1 MEPTQH
7 VSYLCL
13 TQVKQK
19 SCVVC
24 GIISSVLLGNLVCSL
39 HCVSEPSMSKQTYR
53 VCFCFRRG
61 FKLKVA
67 EAPSEIKALFN
78 DYSEQ
83 GVMSLEQLQKFLIE
97 VQGEDEAS
105 MEDVQG
111 IMDSLHEF
119 KHLPIFQLRKGLNL
133 EAFFRYLCH
142 DLNPPLSPHNTVI
155 SSSYITIFMY
165 TYIQRWKK

>member
-1 MEPTQH
+1 
-7 VSYLCL
+7 
-13 TQVKQK
+13 
-19 SCVVC
+19 
-24 GIISSVLLGNLVCSL
+24 
-39 HCVSEPSMSKQTYR
+39 
-53 VCFCFRRG
+53 
-61 FKLKVA
+61 
-67 EAPSEIKALFN
+67 
-78 DYSEQ
+78 
-83 GVMSLEQLQKFLIE
+83 MSLEQLQKFLIE

-142 DLNPPLSPHNTVI
+142 DHLNPPLSPHNTVI
-155 SSSYITIFMY
+155 LSSYITIFMY